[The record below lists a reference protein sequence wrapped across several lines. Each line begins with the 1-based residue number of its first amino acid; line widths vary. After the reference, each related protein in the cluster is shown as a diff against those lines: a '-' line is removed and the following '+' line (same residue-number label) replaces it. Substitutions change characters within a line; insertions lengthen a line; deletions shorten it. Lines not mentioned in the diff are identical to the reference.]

1 MYIPLCTVNFRSNL
15 PFPSRSFNLAVLNAK
30 KQASIRKKKAGNL
43 QPLIKPEELA
53 KKPSNVNP
61 ASP

>member
-1 MYIPLCTVNFRSNL
+1 VNFRSNL
-15 PFPSRSFNLAVLNAK
+15 HFPSHSLNLAVLNAK